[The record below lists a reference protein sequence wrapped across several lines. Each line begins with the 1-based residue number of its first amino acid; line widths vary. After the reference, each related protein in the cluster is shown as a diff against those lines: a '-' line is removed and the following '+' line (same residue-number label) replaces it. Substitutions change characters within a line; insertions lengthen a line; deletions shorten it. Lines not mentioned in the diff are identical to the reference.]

1 MQREYH
7 EIYGFLPADVVNQI
21 PVRERQKL
29 FLEWLDKGPTQ
40 SGWFIVN
47 VVVSALGEPFAEYM
61 FNCILESIVNAE
73 QEVSKET
80 VQECLEDLLTHFAT
94 DVNTL
99 HQFIDNY
106 LEETGNELKFDFSIP
121 GQTANQDQDM
131 SDQDQDM
138 ENPVKDEYYRDA
150 KGRLRDSKGHFVKDS
165 LKSV

>member
-7 EIYGFLPADVVNQI
+7 EIYGFLPADVINQI
-21 PVRERQKL
+21 PVQERQKL
-29 FLEWLDKGPTQ
+29 FLEWLAKGPTQ

-61 FNCILESIVNAE
+61 FNCVLESIINSE

-80 VQECLEDLLTHFAT
+80 VQVCLEDLLTHFAT

-121 GQTANQDQDM
+121 GQTE
-131 SDQDQDM
+131 DQDQD
-138 ENPVKDEYYRDA
+138 EEEPVKDEYYRDA